1 MRVLVLIAAALAA
14 SACALPGP
22 DASSPSSGAAGAA
35 NAAGYGRDCFNP
47 GFVTS
52 YTNTSRNIV
61 RLKLEPGDE
70 YDITLLGAQ
79 CDQVDWT
86 HRVALDASPSSLI
99 CVGNQAGQGDA
110 YFHDPITHQ
119 RVACAITNVAHVPEA
134 PRGS

>member
-14 SACALPGP
+14 SACALSGP
-22 DASSPSSGAAGAA
+22 NAPSPTGDAAVAG
-35 NAAGYGRDCFNP
+35 NAAAHGRDCFNP

-110 YFHDPITHQ
+110 YFQDPITHQ
-119 RVACAITNVAHVPEA
+119 HVACAITNVVYVPPA